1 MHDCILDTV
10 PIFCFSYHGPHGHS
24 ELHNSTLADS
34 RCSDTAASRGI
45 QFVLGV
51 MLVAVNRGSPPVHL
65 DSRCVGRSV
74 QACCAQLWAVFA
86 WLAVPRVR
94 ALLCLVNLNQAMEC
108 TCSTT
113 ACYSGMCGGNW
124 V

>member
-1 MHDCILDTV
+1 VHDCILDTV

-65 DSRCVGRSV
+65 DSRCGGQSL
-74 QACCAQLWAVFA
+74 QAACAQLWAVFA
-86 WLAVPRVR
+86 WLAVSSSASFTLASKSALPLMQHSIVLIRQACARV
-94 ALLCLVNLNQAMEC
+94 
-108 TCSTT
+108 T
-113 ACYSGMCGGNW
+113 G
-124 V
+124 